1 MQETHTAHGVDLAA
15 MARAAGFADARTVHA
30 PGELAA
36 LRAAIHAHP
45 GPNFATVKVRAEK
58 VPIILPPRDGALLK
72 ARFRRA
78 LLGEPAD
85 LQ

>member
-1 MQETHTAHGVDLAA
+1 
-15 MARAAGFADARTVHA
+15 
-30 PGELAA
+30 
-36 LRAAIHAHP
+36 
-45 GPNFATVKVRAEK
+45 VKVRAEK
-58 VPIILPPRDGALLK
+58 LPIILPPRDGGLLK